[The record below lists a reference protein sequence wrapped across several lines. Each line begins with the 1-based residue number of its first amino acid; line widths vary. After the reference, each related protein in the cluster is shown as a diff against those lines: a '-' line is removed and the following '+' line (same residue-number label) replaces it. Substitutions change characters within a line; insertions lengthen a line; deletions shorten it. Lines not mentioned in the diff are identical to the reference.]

1 VDKKRAGD
9 AVLHPRLIGREPDR
23 SPSLTLSFLH
33 ERFVNPLGV
42 APFFFESYHLMAGR
56 LTPGWHILLDPLV
69 IRHDLQH
76 LTRHQFLDLLGSHD
90 DGHWAEVPQRI
101 QLYIGLNHRSFFSR
115 LEACPSRLDKKVDA
129 SLLRLSQVGRDPG
142 QLIHTVDQ
150 GILGNS
156 HQPHGG
162 GTGDELHA
170 KILRSLN

>member
-1 VDKKRAGD
+1 MAYSFFASAAG
-9 AVLHPRLIGREPDR
+9 
-23 SPSLTLSFLH
+23 
-33 ERFVNPLGV
+33 
-42 APFFFESYHLMAGR
+42 
-56 LTPGWHILLDPLV
+56 LLYA
-69 IRHDLQH
+69 I
-76 LTRHQFLDLLGSHD
+76 
-90 DGHWAEVPQRI
+90 GHW
-101 QLYIGLNHRSFFSR
+101 LNEQIH
-115 LEACPSRLDKKVDA
+115 A